1 MRVYPMGCF
10 SLWSPSQQEIEE
22 PEQECIK
29 PVHTYAEVLQS
40 LQQGHL
46 FQHCQMVPF

>member
-10 SLWSPSQQEIEE
+10 SLWSLSQQEIEE
-22 PEQECIK
+22 PERNCIK
-29 PVHTYAEVLQS
+29 PVNVHAEALKS
-40 LQQGHL
+40 IQQGRL